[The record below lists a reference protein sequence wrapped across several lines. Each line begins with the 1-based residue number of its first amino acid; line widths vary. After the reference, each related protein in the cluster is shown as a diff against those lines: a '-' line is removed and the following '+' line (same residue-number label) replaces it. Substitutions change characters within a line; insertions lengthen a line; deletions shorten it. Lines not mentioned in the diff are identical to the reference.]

1 MMRLQVQSFQL
12 PRWVAPV
19 MILVALGLVP
29 FALMLGLALT
39 AIAIGYSTLRL
50 FLPGSNSQTDFQT
63 LHGQTGIKNHSPT
76 SGVIDAE
83 YQVKD
88 EDGKN

>member
-1 MMRLQVQSFQL
+1 MRLQVQSFQL

-19 MILVALGLVP
+19 MILVALALLP

-39 AIAIGYSTLRL
+39 AVAIGYSILRL
-50 FLPGSNSQTDFQT
+50 FLPISNSSTTYQT
-63 LHGQTGIKNHSPT
+63 LRGQTGMKNHASA

>member
-1 MMRLQVQSFQL
+1 MRLQVQSFQM
-12 PRWVAPV
+12 PRWVIPV
-19 MILVALGLVP
+19 MILVALALVP
-29 FALMLGLALT
+29 FALVLGLALT
-39 AIAIGYSTLRL
+39 AVALGFSALRL
-50 FLPGSNSQTDFQT
+50 FLPAHNSSHFGPASNGRTR
-63 LHGQTGIKNHSPT
+63 IKSDGPA